1 MQALESGT
9 QLKLV
14 SEIYEGEVGRVGVD
28 ASECRANGPPEL
40 VPD

>member
-9 QLKLV
+9 QLKLDC
-14 SEIYEGEVGRVGVD
+14 EICEGEVGRAGVD